1 MICVLHASVHQPLH
15 YFRAIHA
22 ADYGGRNR
30 CFVVSFDLSWHFFS
44 SLNSACMVILS
55 GLALIHFFSFIYL
68 SSIMIC
74 ALLQFTTPLQLMF
87 HSIYVPFK
95 FSFYSFNCNLFFLKK
110 IVSNWNYFQFHL
122 SLIFSYPELG
132 YCSFY
137 YFFYLRWFV
146 NWFFPTTSSSFF
158 FPIRVWSLFIL
169 LLLFCHDKKKILF
182 YSSILN

>member
-15 YFRAIHA
+15 YFRAMRA
-22 ADYGGRNR
+22 TDYGGRNR

-74 ALLQFTTPLQLMF
+74 ALLLKQFTTPLQLMF

-95 FSFYSFNCNLFFLKK
+95 FSFYSFNCNLFFKKK

-122 SLIFSYPELG
+122 SLIFFISRTWLL
-132 YCSFY
+132 
-137 YFFYLRWFV
+137 FFLL
-146 NWFFPTTSSSFF
+146 FFLFEMICKLIF
-158 FPIRVWSLFIL
+158 LDDFIL
-169 LLLFCHDKKKILF
+169 LFF
-182 YSSILN
+182 SY

>member
-1 MICVLHASVHQPLH
+1 VYCTHQSLH
-15 YFRAIHA
+15 YFRAMHA
-22 ADYGGRNR
+22 TDYGGRNR

-74 ALLQFTTPLQLMF
+74 ALLLKQFTRPLQLMF

-110 IVSNWNYFQFHL
+110 LFQIEI
-122 SLIFSYPELG
+122 IFNFTFL
-132 YCSFY
+132 
-137 YFFYLRWFV
+137 
-146 NWFFPTTSSSFF
+146 
-158 FPIRVWSLFIL
+158 
-169 LLLFCHDKKKILF
+169 
-182 YSSILN
+182 